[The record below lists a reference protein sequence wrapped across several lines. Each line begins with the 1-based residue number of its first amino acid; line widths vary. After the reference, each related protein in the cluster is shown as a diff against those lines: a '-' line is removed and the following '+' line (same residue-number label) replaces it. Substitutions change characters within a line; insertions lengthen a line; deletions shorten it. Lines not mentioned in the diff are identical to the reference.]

1 MKTHVHML
9 AAVLLSS
16 SGLLFASDENAQN
29 LNQTEAQREARCSQE
44 LISYVRMAGKGG
56 SATGAVV
63 SGLIAR
69 HGACGAVMI
78 LSQTR

>member
-1 MKTHVHML
+1 MNKYIPTSIFVFFICT
-9 AAVLLSS
+9 
-16 SGLLFASDENAQN
+16 GLLFASDGNPHTLSQE
-29 LNQTEAQREARCSQE
+29 ESIKESRCSQE
-44 LISYVRMAGKGG
+44 LISYVRMAGKSG

-69 HGACGAVMI
+69 YGACGAVRI